1 VVDFKDTK
9 LTTIKK
15 NYQSYILLAPYFILF
30 FTFTV
35 VPVLMAIAFS
45 FTSFNMLQMP
55 QFVGWENFLR
65 LFLENEV
72 FIIAL
77 QNTLIFAVITGPL
90 SYLLSFGVAWVLNE
104 LRPKIRAFMT
114 VIFYAPS
121 ISGNVFMIW
130 AWFFS
135 GDRYGFVNGRL
146 LLFGFIDEPINWFF
160 DPTYILPILLLVQ
173 LWLSLGVGF
182 LAFIAGLQTVDKTLY
197 EAGAVDGVRNRWQEL
212 WFITLPSMRP
222 QLMFGA
228 VMQITGSFAV
238 GGIVTALAGMPTINY
253 SGDTVITHLQDIGWI
268 RFEMGYASAI
278 AVILFLMMI
287 GANKAIQRLLRKVG
301 T

>member
-1 VVDFKDTK
+1 MDFKDTK